1 MDRETRVD
9 LSLYAVT
16 DRRWTSSL
24 KDDVE
29 KAIEGGV
36 TIVQLREKGVPYNEF
51 VSVAKEIK
59 CVTDKYRIPLIINDN
74 VDVAMEVNA
83 DGVHIGQSDGNAGNI
98 RKRIGNKILGVS
110 VRTVEEARKAQED
123 GADHLG
129 CGAVFGTSS
138 KNDADLMSIDT
149 LKEICSSVSIPVVA
163 IGGIS
168 KDNMMQLKGT
178 GICGVAVI
186 SAIFA
191 QKDIKEA
198 AKELRMLSRRI
209 IQ

>member
-24 KDDVE
+24 RDDVE

-36 TIVQLREKGVPYNEF
+36 TIVQLREKDLPFGEF
-51 VSVAKEIK
+51 VSLAGEIK
-59 CVTDKYRIPLIINDN
+59 CITDRYGVPLIINDN
-74 VDVAMEVNA
+74 VDVAIAVNA
-83 DGVHIGQSDGNAGNI
+83 DGVHIGQSDGNAKEI
-98 RKRIGNKILGVS
+98 RERIGNRILGVS
-110 VRTVEEARKAQED
+110 VQTVEQAKKAQAD

-138 KNDADLMSIDT
+138 KDDADNVT
-149 LKEICSSVSIPVVA
+149 LDILKDICNSVSIPVVA

-168 KDNMMQLKGT
+168 KDNIMQLKGT
-178 GICGVAVI
+178 GIKGAAVI

-191 QKDIKEA
+191 QDDIKEA
-198 AKELRMLSRRI
+198 AKELRNLSERVI
-209 IQ
+209 

>member
-24 KDDVE
+24 RDDVE

-36 TIVQLREKGVPYNEF
+36 TTVQLREKDLPFGEF
-51 VSVAKEIK
+51 VSLAGEIK
-59 CVTDKYRIPLIINDN
+59 CITDRYGVPLIINDN
-74 VDVAMEVNA
+74 VDVAIAVNA
-83 DGVHIGQSDGNAGNI
+83 DGVHIGQSDGNAKEI
-98 RKRIGNKILGVS
+98 RERIGNRILGVS
-110 VRTVEEARKAQED
+110 VQTVEQAKKAQAD

-138 KNDADLMSIDT
+138 KDDADNVT
-149 LKEICSSVSIPVVA
+149 LDILKDICNSVSIPVVA

-168 KDNMMQLKGT
+168 KDNIMQLKGT
-178 GICGVAVI
+178 GIKGAAVI

-191 QKDIKEA
+191 QDDIKEA
-198 AKELRMLSRRI
+198 AKELRNLSERVI
-209 IQ
+209 

>member
-24 KDDVE
+24 RDDVE

-36 TIVQLREKGVPYNEF
+36 TIVQLREKDLPFGEF
-51 VSVAKEIK
+51 VSLAGEIK
-59 CVTDKYRIPLIINDN
+59 CITDRYGVPLIINDN
-74 VDVAMEVNA
+74 VDVAIAVNA
-83 DGVHIGQSDGNAGNI
+83 DGVHIGQSDGNAKEI
-98 RKRIGNKILGVS
+98 RERIGNRILGVS
-110 VRTVEEARKAQED
+110 VQTVEQAKKAQAD

-138 KNDADLMSIDT
+138 KDDADNVT
-149 LKEICSSVSIPVVA
+149 LDILKDICNSVSIPVVA

-168 KDNMMQLKGT
+168 KDNIMQLKGT
-178 GICGVAVI
+178 GIKGVAVI

-191 QKDIKEA
+191 QDDIKEA
-198 AKELRMLSRRI
+198 AKELRNLSERVI
-209 IQ
+209 

>member
-36 TIVQLREKGVPYNEF
+36 TIVQLREKDISHNEF
-51 VSVAKEIK
+51 VSLAKEIK
-59 CVTDKYRIPLIINDN
+59 CVTDRYRIPLMINDN
-74 VDVAMEVNA
+74 VNVAMEVNA
-83 DGVHIGQSDGNAGNI
+83 DGVHIGQSDENAKDV
-98 RKRIGNKILGVS
+98 RERIGNRILGVS

-138 KNDADLMSIDT
+138 KSDADSIPMDT
-149 LKEICSSVSIPVVA
+149 LREICNSVSIPVVA

-178 GICGVAVI
+178 GIRGVAVI

-191 QKDIKEA
+191 QDDIREA
-198 AKELRMLSRRI
+198 AKELRNLSERV